1 VFTRANDSAT
11 LITLRSTEATAVAL
25 RWLLDCHVEHLLPL
39 LEAPTRTLAAI
50 RAEREGC
57 YVPPPP
63 GALRARR
70 R

>member
-1 VFTRANDSAT
+1 
-11 LITLRSTEATAVAL
+11 
-25 RWLLDCHVEHLLPL
+25 LLDCHVEHLLHL